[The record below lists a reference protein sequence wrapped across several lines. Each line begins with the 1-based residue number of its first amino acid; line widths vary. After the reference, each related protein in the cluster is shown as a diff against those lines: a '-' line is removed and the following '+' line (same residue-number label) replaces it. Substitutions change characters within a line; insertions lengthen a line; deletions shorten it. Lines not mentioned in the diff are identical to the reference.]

1 MIKQI
6 RFKDG
11 IRTIHYYTDCP
22 DDVGI
27 ELKTIVGEA
36 KADLNTLLD
45 ETYAMYHAE
54 FPAVTRPNL
63 YFYIYPEDLG
73 EVNAFTDSRDI
84 FLSVASLVSMHSF
97 IRERLDTTK
106 IDGSSLVPEGM
117 EVTASVYIYRYILRL
132 IVAHELTHIWHR
144 HGLWRR
150 NVLQTAD
157 SHWLDGTVF
166 SEQVRVEALPEAADL
181 WSPEALVTTG
191 GKLKA
196 ESQWEANYIQQILEI
211 DSDCCAV
218 CIVLAHLQR
227 EITRLQAEALTGD
240 RQADAQA
247 LRGLLGY
254 HSFMLGMVIG
264 AAGILCG
271 FFDSLR
277 AGKPF
282 DRLSQLL
289 SGDHPV
295 PALRFT
301 KMHMT
306 LLTMIHRVFEDDDLA
321 NLLLSQTN
329 AFAIDIF
336 MHDGSTVSLGNCFWA
351 PAQTREGQSYLTFLE
366 RGWNLIRDSLQRYAL
381 LELPDKYTES
391 EMQIYPDMIWF
402 DRDGK
407 ALHRP
412 GAN

>member
-1 MIKQI
+1 MIKQLQ
-6 RFKDG
+6 FENE

-27 ELKTIVGEA
+27 ELKTIVQEA
-36 KADLNTLLD
+36 KQDLNTLLD
-45 ETYAMYHAE
+45 ETYAMYHAK
-54 FPAVTRPNL
+54 FSAVTRPNL

-84 FLSVASLVSMHSF
+84 FLSVACLVAMHSF
-97 IRERLDTTK
+97 IQERLDTTR

-117 EVTASVYIYRYILRL
+117 ETTASAYIYRYVLRL

-144 HGLWRR
+144 HGLWKHNTLLSASAHR
-150 NVLQTAD
+150 LESA
-157 SHWLDGTVF
+157 VF
-166 SEQVRVEALPEAADL
+166 SEQVRVDAFAEAADL
-181 WSPEALVTTG
+181 WSPASLVQTG
-191 GKLKA
+191 GKLIL
-196 ESQWEANYIQQILEI
+196 ENQWEANYIQQILEI

-227 EITRLQAEALTGD
+227 EITRLQEEVLTD
-240 RQADAQA
+240 NRQEDAHS
-247 LRGLLGY
+247 LRGLIDY

-264 AAGILCG
+264 AAGIMCG

-277 AGKPF
+277 TGKPF

-306 LLTMIHRVFEDDDLA
+306 LLTMIHQVFEDDDLA
-321 NLLLSQTN
+321 NLLLSQTD

-336 MHDGSTVSLGNCFWA
+336 MHDGSSVSLANCFWA
-351 PAQTREGQSYLTFLE
+351 PAQTQEGQNYLTLLE
-366 RGWNLIRDSLQRYAL
+366 RGWNMIHDSLQQYAL
-381 LELPDKYTES
+381 LPLPDKYTES
-391 EMQIYPDMIWF
+391 EMLIYQDMIWF
-402 DRDGK
+402 DRDGNP
-407 ALHRP
+407 LYRT
-412 GAN
+412 NEN